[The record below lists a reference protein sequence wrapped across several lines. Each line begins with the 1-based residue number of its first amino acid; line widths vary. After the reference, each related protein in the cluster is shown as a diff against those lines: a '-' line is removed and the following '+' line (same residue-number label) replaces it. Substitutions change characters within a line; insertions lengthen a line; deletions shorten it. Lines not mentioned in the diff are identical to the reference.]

1 MAPADVGRVQMGS
14 GVTPWGD
21 LRTTVRRRSSGAP
34 RRRSAIPH
42 IFMDSGVSWHY
53 PVGMV
58 TFCKN
63 CGKVFVSVPR
73 PGFLSL
79 RLLRCKCGHSQVFA
93 VQSLIETPA
102 VPTGGRAF
110 PGLPESPPPL

>member
-1 MAPADVGRVQMGS
+1 VFREELTMEVRAGVAAKGACLRGGRI
-14 GVTPWGD
+14 
-21 LRTTVRRRSSGAP
+21 RREAAGEHGGNDTSILGIGASSRYA
-34 RRRSAIPH
+34 
-42 IFMDSGVSWHY
+42 F
-53 PVGMV
+53 GMV

-93 VQSLIETPA
+93 VRSLIETPA